1 MTGGL
6 GPLQEMGITGALTW
20 EFTTIEVTGPS
31 NDDTKTSTTSK
42 TKVTLTYNAS
52 GNIHFGGSK
61 ASEEDAVNLVNVV
74 DKVQAQQLNALTTF
88 SNEN

>member
-1 MTGGL
+1 MGL
-6 GPLQEMGITGALTW
+6 TGALTW
-20 EFTTIEVTGPS
+20 EFTTIEATGPS
-31 NDDTKTSTTSK
+31 NDDTKASTTSK